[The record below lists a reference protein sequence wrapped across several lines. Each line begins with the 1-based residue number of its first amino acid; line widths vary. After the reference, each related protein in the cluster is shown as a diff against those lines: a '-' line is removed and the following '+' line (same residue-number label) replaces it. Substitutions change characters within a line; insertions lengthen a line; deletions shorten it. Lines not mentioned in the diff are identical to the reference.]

1 MTRCIV
7 EPEDNPESL
16 SVWWEGSFLSIT
28 DKITG
33 ACIQLSGETAVE
45 LAKAIMK
52 ADQYEAIGT
61 YECVSKVSD
70 HMERSR

>member
-1 MTRCIV
+1 MTKLLIA
-7 EPEDNPESL
+7 PADNPESL

-28 DKITG
+28 DKTTG
-33 ACIQLSGETAVE
+33 ANIQISGETAVE

-61 YECVSKVSD
+61 FECVSKVSD

>member
-1 MTRCIV
+1 MTKLLIA
-7 EPEDNPESL
+7 PADNPESL

-28 DKITG
+28 DKTTG
-33 ACIQLSGETAVE
+33 ANIQISGETAVE

-70 HMERSR
+70 HMGRSR

>member
-1 MTRCIV
+1 MDRQLIS
-7 EPEDNPESL
+7 PQDNPESL

-28 DKITG
+28 DKTTG
-33 ACIQLSGETAVE
+33 ANIQISGETAVE

-61 YECVSKVSD
+61 FECVSKPD

>member
-1 MTRCIV
+1 MTKLLIS
-7 EPEDNPESL
+7 PHDNPESL

-28 DKITG
+28 DKTTG
-33 ACIQLSGETAVE
+33 ANIQLSGETAVE

-61 YECVSKVSD
+61 FECVSK
-70 HMERSR
+70 EAA

>member
-1 MTRCIV
+1 MTRQIMQ
-7 EPEDNPESL
+7 PADNPESL

-28 DKITG
+28 DKTTG
-33 ACIQLSGETAVE
+33 ANIQISGETAVE

-61 YECVSKVSD
+61 YECVSTVSD

>member
-28 DKITG
+28 DKTTG
-33 ACIQLSGETAVE
+33 ANIQLSGETAVE

-61 YECVSKVSD
+61 FECVSKPD

>member
-1 MTRCIV
+1 MTRQLLD
-7 EPEDNPESL
+7 PTDNPESL

-28 DKITG
+28 DKTTG

-61 YECVSKVSD
+61 FECVSRPD

>member
-28 DKITG
+28 DKTTG
-33 ACIQLSGETAVE
+33 ANIQLSGETAVE

-61 YECVSKVSD
+61 FECVSRVSD

>member
-1 MTRCIV
+1 MTRQLI
-7 EPEDNPESL
+7 DAGSNPESL
-16 SVWWEGSFLSIT
+16 SVWWEESFLSIT
-28 DKITG
+28 DKTTG
-33 ACIQLSGETAVE
+33 ACIQISGETAVE

-61 YECVSKVSD
+61 FECVSTPD

>member
-1 MTRCIV
+1 MTNLLIS
-7 EPEDNPESL
+7 PHDNPESL

-28 DKITG
+28 DKTTG
-33 ACIQLSGETAVE
+33 ANIQLSGETAVE

-61 YECVSKVSD
+61 YECVSRVSN

>member
-1 MTRCIV
+1 MTRQIMQ
-7 EPEDNPESL
+7 PEGNPESL

-28 DKITG
+28 DKAAG
-33 ACIQLSGETAVE
+33 ACIQISGETAVE

-61 YECVSKVSD
+61 FECVSKVFD

>member
-1 MTRCIV
+1 MDRQLIS
-7 EPEDNPESL
+7 PQDNPESL

-28 DKITG
+28 DKTTG
-33 ACIQLSGETAVE
+33 ACIHLSGETAVE

-61 YECVSKVSD
+61 FECVSKVSD

>member
-1 MTRCIV
+1 MTRQLI
-7 EPEDNPESL
+7 DAGSNPESL

-33 ACIQLSGETAVE
+33 ANIQISGETAVE

-61 YECVSKVSD
+61 FECVSKVSD

>member
-28 DKITG
+28 DKTTG
-33 ACIQLSGETAVE
+33 ANIQLSGETAVE

>member
-1 MTRCIV
+1 MDRQLIS
-7 EPEDNPESL
+7 PQDNPESL

-28 DKITG
+28 DKTTG
-33 ACIQLSGETAVE
+33 ANIQLSGETAVE

-61 YECVSKVSD
+61 FECVSRPD